1 MVFYGMIQIDKE
13 IDEEWLKPKEGFSD
27 EKENGEVDTDEVSFG
42 IQCVDRLISSIGEKV
57 MLPILGE
64 LVQQMMQ
71 NNDWRYKNA
80 AIMALSQVGEY
91 IEDIEKVK
99 PITNLVMG
107 LYNHENPRIR
117 HSVCHFVGQ
126 ISDDM

>member
-1 MVFYGMIQIDKE
+1 MIFYGMIQIDE
-13 IDEEWLKPKEGFSD
+13 DIDPEWANPKEGFSD
-27 EKENGEVDTDEVSFG
+27 EKENGEVDTDEISFG

-80 AIMALSQVGEY
+80 AVMALSQVGEY

-99 PITNLVMG
+99 
-107 LYNHENPRIR
+107 
-117 HSVCHFVGQ
+117 
-126 ISDDM
+126 